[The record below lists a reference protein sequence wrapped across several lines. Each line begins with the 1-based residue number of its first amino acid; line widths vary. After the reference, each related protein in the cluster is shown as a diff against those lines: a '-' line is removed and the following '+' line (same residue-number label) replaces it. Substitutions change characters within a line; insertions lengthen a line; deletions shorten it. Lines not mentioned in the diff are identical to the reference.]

1 MMVILMKLVK
11 NDGGD
16 SNNKD
21 DSDRV
26 SDDWNNDDVDGADG
40 GGQTKIDC
48 GDNMDYVGGEF
59 DNDGSVDTNSGNDPD
74 CADGKSKAKLFSEK
88 VLFVMMIVSKLEQFQ
103 TC

>member
-26 SDDWNNDDVDGADG
+26 SDNWNNDDVDGADG
-40 GGQTKIDC
+40 GG
-48 GDNMDYVGGEF
+48 
-59 DNDGSVDTNSGNDPD
+59 
-74 CADGKSKAKLFSEK
+74 
-88 VLFVMMIVSKLEQFQ
+88 
-103 TC
+103 

>member
-16 SNNKD
+16 SNNKH

-48 GDNMDYVGGEF
+48 GDNMDYVGG
-59 DNDGSVDTNSGNDPD
+59 
-74 CADGKSKAKLFSEK
+74 
-88 VLFVMMIVSKLEQFQ
+88 
-103 TC
+103 